1 LSKRLIT
8 MLAGVL
14 AIAIVA
20 AGCGSSGG
28 DTSSSGSSGS
38 SGSSDSS
45 SSDTTATTTTAALS
59 KTEFIKQGDAI
70 CTKGSES
77 IETEANEFAK
87 ENNVNTKKPTK
98 AQKEEVI
105 VAVVAPDLR
114 KQAEEIA
121 ELGTPSGEEAEVEAI
136 VAAVEGAADELEE
149 TPSLL
154 FASKSPLSK
163 ASELSSKY
171 GFKVCGQP

>member
-1 LSKRLIT
+1 MSKRLIT
-8 MLAGVL
+8 MLAGAL

-20 AGCGSSGG
+20 AGCGSSSS
-28 DTSSSGSSGS
+28 DSSST
-38 SGSSDSS
+38 SSDSS
-45 SSDTTATTTTAALS
+45 SSDTTATTAALS
-59 KTEFIKQGDAI
+59 KAELIKQGDAI
-70 CTKGSES
+70 CTKGNES

-105 VAVVAPDLR
+105 VEVVAPDVR
-114 KQAEEIA
+114 RQGEEIA
-121 ELGTPSGEEAEVEAI
+121 ELGVPSGDEAEVEAI

-154 FASKSPLSK
+154 FGEKNPLAK
-163 ASELSSKY
+163 ATKLAGSY
-171 GFKVCGQP
+171 GFKVCGE

>member
-1 LSKRLIT
+1 LSTRIIAL
-8 MLAGVL
+8 LAGVV

-20 AGCGSSGG
+20 AGCG
-28 DTSSSGSSGS
+28 GS
-38 SGSSDSS
+38 SSDSS
-45 SSDTTATTTTAALS
+45 STSDAGGSTASTGDTTATTSALS
-59 KTEFIKQGDAI
+59 KAELIKQGDAI
-70 CTKGSES
+70 CTKGNES

-105 VAVVAPDLR
+105 VEVVAPDVR
-114 KQAEEIA
+114 RQGEEIA
-121 ELGTPSGEEAEVEAI
+121 ELGAPSGDEAEVEAI

-154 FASKSPLSK
+154 FGEKNPLTKASKLAGS
-163 ASELSSKY
+163 Y
-171 GFKVCGQP
+171 GFKVCGE

>member
-1 LSKRLIT
+1 LSTRLIAL
-8 MLAGVL
+8 LAGVV

-20 AGCGSSGG
+20 AGCGSS
-28 DTSSSGSSGS
+28 
-38 SGSSDSS
+38 SSDSS
-45 SSDTTATTTTAALS
+45 STSASSGDTTASTGDTTATTAALS
-59 KTEFIKQGDAI
+59 KAELIKQGDAI
-70 CTKGSES
+70 CAKGNES

-105 VAVVAPDLR
+105 TEVVAPDVR
-114 KQAEEIA
+114 RQGEEIA
-121 ELGTPSGEEAEVEAI
+121 ELGAPSGDEAEVEAI

-154 FASKSPLSK
+154 FGEKNPLTKASKLAGS
-163 ASELSSKY
+163 Y
-171 GFKVCGQP
+171 GFKVCGE

>member
-20 AGCGSSGG
+20 AGCGSSGS
-28 DTSSSGSSGS
+28 DSSSGS
-38 SGSSDSS
+38 SSDSS
-45 SSDTTATTTTAALS
+45 SSDTTATTAALS
-59 KTEFIKQGDAI
+59 KAEFIKQGDAI
-70 CTKGSES
+70 CTEGNES

-87 ENNVNTKKPTK
+87 ENNINTKKPTK

-105 VAVVAPDLR
+105 VEVVAPDVHR
-114 KQAEEIA
+114 QGEEIA
-121 ELGTPSGEEAEVEAI
+121 ELAAPSGDEAEAEAI

-154 FASKSPLSK
+154 FGEKNPLAK
-163 ASELSSKY
+163 AAKLAGSY
-171 GFKVCGQP
+171 GFKVCGEK